1 MKNSKSAAGY
11 IVLAC
16 LLYAA
21 FLGEAVLLWGSALPA
36 AVLIGA
42 AGIWLLAWFL
52 KKLIWFPK
60 SAQLDQEWEEK
71 IFKTREEL
79 AVDVYA
85 IEGERERG
93 GRYIK
98 TASVLPFVK
107 KGGRS
112 GIVFCR
118 RFLGME
124 DLTQIQMTAIR
135 ELGKDRL
142 KIPQKNLFGLI
153 HIFLLEGDLLLL
165 YIYNRSTGTIFPQ
178 PFWFDMVVPAALV
191 LVLLLLL
198 LHWNH
203 RISIGDRQLDR
214 FMLQYF
220 EAEQLE
226 AFIKKTEKEE
236 VGSQRQEVKGM
247 TDRYMKERIEFLKKE
262 AKK

>member
-1 MKNSKSAAGY
+1 M
-11 IVLAC
+11 
-16 LLYAA
+16 
-21 FLGEAVLLWGSALPA
+21 
-36 AVLIGA
+36 
-42 AGIWLLAWFL
+42 
-52 KKLIWFPK
+52 
-60 SAQLDQEWEEK
+60 
-71 IFKTREEL
+71 
-79 AVDVYA
+79 
-85 IEGERERG
+85 
-93 GRYIK
+93 
-98 TASVLPFVK
+98 
-107 KGGRS
+107 
-112 GIVFCR
+112 
-118 RFLGME
+118 
-124 DLTQIQMTAIR
+124 TQIQMTAIR

-247 TDRYMKERIEFLKKE
+247 NDRYMKERIEFLKKE